1 MKVSENEAIC
11 EDPSPS
17 SSENKGE
24 KWKISLDN
32 NENKDE
38 MWKLYIKLRRQGQ
51 NHFYCF
57 ISKVLEKIYKSL

>member
-32 NENKDE
+32 NENKDD
-38 MWKLYIKLRRQGQ
+38 MWKLYIKLRRQG
-51 NHFYCF
+51 
-57 ISKVLEKIYKSL
+57 